1 VGLLS
6 CDIAD
11 AGELT
16 IDSEGATSVVDQ
28 YTAIMESVRDT
39 RRQLVDALPGLQ
51 RGAPHPTETGL
62 YVSGPFE
69 AKQVEHSPIW
79 RLRVSYSDQVDADN
93 PLARP
98 AVITFRS
105 LSLNSATLLDN
116 KGRIMLNTAGFPV
129 EPQERREAI
138 WSITVQKNVAD
149 YPAWVLDY
157 PESINNDA
165 VRIRKLSCPPKT
177 LSLAG
182 LTIPDFATTEK
193 GVKYLALELE
203 LLYRKSTWQSFVPSL
218 GFHEKKVTVSRT
230 GQATATFPRI
240 QIDGDN
246 VTEPMLLDR
255 NGAAIRNAGPQDVVT
270 LKFTVPEERAYGVLP
285 LK

>member
-1 VGLLS
+1 MGLLS
-6 CDIAD
+6 YDIVD

-16 IDSEGATSVVDQ
+16 VGSNNAVEMVDQ
-28 YTAIMESVRDT
+28 YVAIMESAADT
-39 RRQLVDALPGLQ
+39 RQELIDALPQ
-51 RGAPHPTETGL
+51 FQIGAPHDRERRM
-62 YVSGPFE
+62 YVSAPFE
-69 AKQVEHSPIW
+69 ARQDTNSPVW
-79 RLRVSYSDQVDADN
+79 RLRVNYSDQVDTDN

-98 AVITFRS
+98 AVVTFRS

-157 PESINNDA
+157 PESINNDT

-177 LSLAG
+177 LALVG
-182 LTIPDFATTEK
+182 LTIPDFTEEK
-193 GVKYLALELE
+193 GVKFLALELE
-203 LLYRKSTWQSFVPSL
+203 LHYRKSTWQTFVPSL
-218 GFHEKKVTVSRT
+218 GFHEKKLSVSRT
-230 GQATATFPRI
+230 GVVTATFPRI
-240 QIDGDN
+240 QTDGEN
-246 VTEPMLLDR
+246 VTEPVLLDR
-255 NGAAIRNAGPQDVVT
+255 NGAAIRNAGPQDVYT
-270 LKFTVPEERAYGVLP
+270 LKFTIPEERPYGALP

>member
-1 VGLLS
+1 MGLLS
-6 CDIAD
+6 YDIAD
-11 AGELT
+11 AGEVT
-16 IDSEGATSVVDQ
+16 VDSNNAVALVDQ
-28 YTAIMESVRDT
+28 YVAIMESVADT
-39 RRQLVDALPGLQ
+39 RQELIDALPAFQ
-51 RGAPHPTETGL
+51 IGAPHDRERKL
-62 YVSGPFE
+62 YVSGFE
-69 AKQVEHSPIW
+69 AKQDANSPVW
-79 RLRVSYSDQVDADN
+79 RLRVSYSDQVDTDN

-182 LTIPDFATTEK
+182 LTIPDFATEK